1 MNWEQAIA
9 EVTTHVVRIETP
21 TSAGTGFLAFYNADS
36 SWCAIA
42 TAAHVVKHADDW
54 QQPIKIK
61 NQHGSTTLLPNSRA
75 IYLDP
80 ARDSAVIIFFKG
92 SLQLPQIPITM
103 RPMDSP
109 CNMGATIGW
118 LGYPAIA
125 PDTLCFFSGRISARH
140 SSNRAY
146 FVDGVAIHG
155 VSGGP
160 VFHLT
165 KGGGVE
171 AIGAISQYIPN
182 LTAGQSW
189 PGLLI
194 AQDVSQFHDT
204 YQTVKSVDEANAAKA
219 RLEAALAAGA
229 AASASAGT
237 APKSVTSGIAT
248 GER

>member
-9 EVTTHVVRIETP
+9 EVTEHVVRIETP
-21 TSAGTGFLAFYNADS
+21 TTTGTGFLAFYNADS

-54 QQPIKIK
+54 QQPLKFR
-61 NQHGSTTLLPNSRA
+61 NRHGLATLQPNARA

-80 ARDSAVIIFFKG
+80 AKDSAIVLFLKG
-92 SLQLPQIPITM
+92 DLQLPQTPIAM
-103 RPMDSP
+103 RPMDSL

-118 LGYPAIA
+118 LGYPTIA

-140 SSNRAY
+140 PSDRAY

-171 AIGAISQYIPN
+171 AIGAISSYIPN
-182 LTAGQSW
+182 LTTGQSW

-194 AQDVSQFHDT
+194 ATDVSQFHDT
-204 YQTVKSVDEANAAKA
+204 YQRVKNIDEANAAKA
-219 RLEAALAAGA
+219 RIEANLA
-229 AASASAGT
+229 ASAGT
-237 APKSVTSGIAT
+237 AITSTAT
-248 GER
+248 GGDGMR